1 MQSFLFGINMRK
13 ALQSVRQIRSALWYR
28 KDNVLSSL
36 VRREHFSTDISRGC
50 LCKLSY
56 NGGIIRHSQPYY
68 MSSRAMFADVA
79 TATNGGIWSYEEFF
93 LCTFCEYFNHMFLKL
108 LAFDLVDSIIVET
121 RGGPLVKYERR
132 IAEGELLD
140 GDACQVSSNTL
151 VLKYN
156 SVFCD

>member
-1 MQSFLFGINMRK
+1 MRK

-79 TATNGGIWSYEEFF
+79 TATNG
-93 LCTFCEYFNHMFLKL
+93 
-108 LAFDLVDSIIVET
+108 VET

-151 VLKYN
+151 VLLN
-156 SVFCD
+156 QFWIGI